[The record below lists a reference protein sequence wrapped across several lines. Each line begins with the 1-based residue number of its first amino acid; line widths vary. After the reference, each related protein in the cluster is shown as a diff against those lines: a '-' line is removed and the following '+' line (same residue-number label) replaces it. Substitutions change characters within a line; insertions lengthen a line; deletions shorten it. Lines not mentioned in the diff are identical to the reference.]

1 MAATVARAAP
11 VAPAIDTTRARLAYL
26 LLAELGG

>member
-1 MAATVARAAP
+1 P